1 MPKPDKMPD
10 CTVFLLAKAFQK
22 AHGLVKKRLK
32 PFGLT
37 NIQHLVLE
45 GLWYQ
50 TGATASEL
58 GKLLRLDKAT
68 LSGVLERM
76 TEAGWIVK
84 EQDVRDK
91 RVVRL
96 YPSKQAVEL
105 KSRLVEAREKANQ
118 ELLFDFSLEEKV
130 LLKRL
135 LRDLI

>member
-1 MPKPDKMPD
+1 MPKKDTKPD

-50 TGATASEL
+50 AGVTASEL
-58 GKLLRLDKAT
+58 GKVLRLDKAT

-76 TEAGWIVK
+76 DEAGWIIK
-84 EQDVRDK
+84 EQDANDK
-91 RVVRL
+91 RVIRL
-96 YPSKQAVEL
+96 HPSKQADEL
-105 KSRLVEAREKANQ
+105 KTSLIEARQKANE
-118 ELLFDFSLEEKV
+118 ELLVGFNLEEKV